1 MRRHGLAREAPVV
14 LWALALALLVL
25 GPALGH
31 GFLLVRDMV
40 WVPDLALRADS
51 LGLGSGLP
59 RAVPSDAVVAVLDE
73 IVPGMLLQKLV
84 LVLALA
90 AGGVGAARL
99 LDPGN
104 APSDGPA
111 ALVLRLVAV
120 TVYGWNALV
129 AERLLMGAWPV
140 LVGYAALPW
149 LLGAARRWRAEDR
162 LPRGLLVLVPLGCLS
177 ASAGLATA
185 VAVLAGAA
193 GKGRTAKAA
202 LLVAAGN
209 APWLVAGL
217 LHASSATSDS
227 AAAEVFALRGEG
239 SVPAPLAALT
249 LGGIWNTAVQP
260 DSRTGALGWAALVA
274 LVGLAALGARAW
286 WRRMAT
292 RERVALLA
300 CWVVG
305 WGLAMVTW
313 LAPAAV
319 GWAAEHVPGAG
330 VARDGARA
338 LVLCAPLL
346 VVLVA
351 EGVRVLAIR
360 APRERVA
367 RAALAVGAVLL
378 PVALLPDLAL
388 GAGHRIEPADY
399 PAAYGEARHLLAD
412 RDGDVLVL
420 PLSSYRAPAW
430 NHRHLVLDPIG
441 RYLTP
446 DYVAS
451 DVLVVDGVPL
461 SGEDP
466 RVRDATRALAEPS
479 PRERAAALG
488 RIGIGAV
495 VTDPTAPGGRPPE
508 IAGES
513 LLDDPD
519 LQVIA
524 LDTVDVRNVQSSWRI
539 VMAAAWL
546 AFLAPLVLALLAAVR
561 SLLTGA
567 DRRRRDGLPR
577 RVTGE

>member
-1 MRRHGLAREAPVV
+1 MRRGLAREAPVV
-14 LWALALALLVL
+14 VWALALALLVL

-40 WVPDLALRADS
+40 WVPDLALGADA

-59 RAVPSDAVVAVLDE
+59 RAVPSDAVIAVLDE
-73 IVPGMLLQKLV
+73 VVPGMLLQKLL

-99 LDPGN
+99 LDR
-104 APSDGPA
+104 DDEPA
-111 ALVLRLVAV
+111 GLLVRLVAV

-129 AERLLMGAWPV
+129 AERLLMGAWP
-140 LVGYAALPW
+140 LLIGYAVLPW
-149 LLGAARRWRAEDR
+149 LLDAARRWRALDR
-162 LPRGLLVLVPLGCLS
+162 LPRVLLVLVPLGCLS

-193 GKGRTAKAA
+193 GKGRTTKAL

-260 DSRTGALGWAALVA
+260 EARTGALGWVALVA
-274 LVGLAALGARAW
+274 LVGLAAIGFRAW
-286 WRRMAT
+286 WRRT
-292 RERVALLA
+292 PGRERTALLV
-300 CWVVG
+300 CWVTG
-305 WGLAMVTW
+305 WTLAVLTW
-313 LAPAAV
+313 LAPGAV
-319 GWAAEHVPGAG
+319 GWASEHVAGAG
-330 VARDGARA
+330 VVRDGARA

-346 VVLVA
+346 AVLVA
-351 EGVRVLAIR
+351 EGVGVLATK
-360 APRERVA
+360 APRERAA
-367 RAALAVGAVLL
+367 RVALAVGAVLL
-378 PVALLPDLAL
+378 PVALLPGLAL
-388 GAGHRIEPADY
+388 GVGHRVEPADY
-399 PAAYGEARHLLAD
+399 PTAYDEARHLLED

-441 RYLTP
+441 RYLRH

-466 RVRDATRALAEPS
+466 RVRDAARALAEPTPEGRS
-479 PRERAAALG
+479 AALR

-495 VTDPTAPGGRPPE
+495 VTDRTAPGDPPPE
-508 IAGES
+508 IAGET
-513 LLDDPD
+513 LLDEPD
-519 LQVIA
+519 LWVTA
-524 LDTVDVRNVQSSWRI
+524 LDEVELRDVQTSWRLA
-539 VMAAAWL
+539 MAAAWL
-546 AFLAPLVLALLAAVR
+546 IFLTPWALALLAAVR
-561 SLLTGA
+561 SLLTQ
-567 DRRRRDGLPR
+567 PR
-577 RVTGE
+577 RAATPSDR